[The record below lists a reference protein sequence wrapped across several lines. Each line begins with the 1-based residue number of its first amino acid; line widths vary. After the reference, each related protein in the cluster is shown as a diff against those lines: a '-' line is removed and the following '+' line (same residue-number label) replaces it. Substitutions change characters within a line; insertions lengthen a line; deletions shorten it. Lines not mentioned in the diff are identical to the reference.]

1 MHAFT
6 LPRLELRTAAFA
18 RVLAFAVAC
27 CLGATAFPAHA
38 QDLKSDQ
45 PKERRKAVSN
55 LGKQGASALSQL
67 APMLEDV
74 DREVRQ
80 ETVKVIA
87 EIGTQDAI
95 PLLIKATNDNDA
107 DVQILAV
114 DGLVNIYLPGYFQ
127 TGVSAIWNSFTRS
140 VKSRFTTVTD
150 QVIDPYVQVRP
161 EVIEAIAKLIKGG
174 MSMESR
180 ANAARG
186 VGILRGRQAIPE
198 LLDGLKTRDDKVIYE
213 SLNAL
218 QKIGDPEVASQI
230 AYLLNDPDKKIQIAA
245 IETTG
250 MLRNENAL
258 PNLENLLNRSRDK
271 EVRRKALS
279 AIAMLAKPRS
289 RDTFLQY
296 IHDKDDGMRAGAA
309 EGLGRL
315 ANASDVPLLREKF
328 SQETK
333 RDPRLSLAFALV
345 GTGDNS
351 TETFSPLTYLVNETN
366 KSAFRQVAQAFL
378 TELARN
384 QDVRSSLYRFMEGGT
399 RDERMALCQVM
410 ARSGGEDSVPYLER
424 LSQDRDVEVGK
435 EALRALQVLRARLR

>member
-1 MHAFT
+1 MCLSRFV
-6 LPRLELRTAAFA
+6 
-18 RVLAFAVAC
+18 VLAVVCTSFAFLPVQ
-27 CLGATAFPAHA
+27 A

-45 PKERRKAVSN
+45 PKERRKAVSD
-55 LGKQGASALSQL
+55 LGKRGASALPQI

-80 ETVKVIA
+80 EAVKVIA

-107 DVQILAV
+107 DVQILSV

-140 VKSRFTTVTD
+140 VKSRFTSVTD

-186 VGILRGRQAIPE
+186 VGILRGRQAVPE
-198 LLDGLKTRDDKVIYE
+198 LLEGLKTRDDKVIYE

-230 AYLLNDPDKKIQIAA
+230 AYLLNDPEEKIQLAA

-258 PNLENLLNRSRDK
+258 PNLENLLTRSRDK
-271 EVRRKALS
+271 DVRRKALS

-296 IHDKDDGMRAGAA
+296 IHDKDEGMRAGAA

-315 ANASDVPLLREKF
+315 GNRDDVAMLREKF
-328 SQETK
+328 GQETK
-333 RDPRLSLAFALV
+333 RDARLSLAFALV
-345 GTGDNS
+345 ASGDNS

-366 KSAFRQVAQAFL
+366 KSAYRQVAQAFL

-384 QDVRSSLYRFMEGGT
+384 QDVRTSLYKFLEGGT
-399 RDERMALCQVM
+399 RDERVALCQVM
-410 ARSGGEDSVPYLER
+410 ARSGGSDSVPYLER

-435 EALRALQVLRARLR
+435 EALRALQVLRARVR